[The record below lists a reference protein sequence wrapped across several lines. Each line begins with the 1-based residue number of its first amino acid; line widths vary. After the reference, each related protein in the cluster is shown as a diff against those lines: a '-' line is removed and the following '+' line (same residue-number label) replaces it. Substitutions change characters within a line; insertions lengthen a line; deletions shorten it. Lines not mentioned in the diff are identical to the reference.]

1 MQDTKIIVFK
11 LENQLF
17 GADILPIQEI
27 LLPKEPVKVPNN
39 PAFIE
44 GVIDHRGQVIP
55 VLDLKKRFGLGE
67 TQLKKEARLI
77 VAELGEKKIAF
88 AVDAV
93 LEITNT
99 EKQQKEEA
107 PDIVKIKKDYIAGM
121 VRLNAGLIVLLDLLK
136 VLTVDEQDL
145 I

>member
-1 MQDTKIIVFK
+1 MEDTKIIVFK

>member
-1 MQDTKIIVFK
+1 MQDSKIIVFR

-17 GADILPIQEI
+17 GADVLPIQEI
-27 LLPKEPVKVPNN
+27 LLPKEPVRVPNN
-39 PAFIE
+39 PSFIE

-55 VLDLKKRFGLGE
+55 VLDLKKRLGLGE

-77 VAELGEKKIAF
+77 VAKMGTKKIAF
-88 AVDAV
+88 SVEAG

-99 EKQQKEEA
+99 EKQQREEA
-107 PDIVKIKKDYIAGM
+107 PEMVKIKKEYIAGM
-121 VRLNAGLIVLLDLLK
+121 VRLNVGLIVLINLLK
-136 VLTVDEQDL
+136 VLTIEEQDL

>member
-1 MQDTKIIVFK
+1 VQDSKIIVFK
-11 LENQLF
+11 LGEQLY
-17 GADILPIQEI
+17 GADVLPIQEI

-39 PAFIE
+39 PTFIE

-77 VAELGEKKIAF
+77 VAKIGTKNIAF
-88 AVDAV
+88 AVDMV

-99 EKQQKEEA
+99 EKQQREEA
-107 PDIVKIKKDYIAGM
+107 PDMVKIKKEYIAGM
-121 VRLNAGLIVLLDLLK
+121 VRLDAGLIVLLNLSK
-136 VLTVDEQDL
+136 FLTVEEQDL
-145 I
+145 V